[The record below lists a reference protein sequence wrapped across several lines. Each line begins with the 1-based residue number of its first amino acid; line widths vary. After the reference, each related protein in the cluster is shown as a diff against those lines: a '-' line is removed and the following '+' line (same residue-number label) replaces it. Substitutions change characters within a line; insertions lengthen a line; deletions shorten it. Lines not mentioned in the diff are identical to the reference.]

1 MLQPFS
7 TIPFSNQSLFNPQI
21 SINSGQMFLW
31 EKFDNSWYGV
41 YGNHI
46 LKFSTTTIN
55 NNGDSSNNNNNNNVE
70 FFSFPEF
77 KEWEKQ
83 VFRLDDDIEKIIAG
97 FSNDVV
103 VSEAIRRYPGLRLMR
118 QEPHQCMFSF
128 VCASNTNI
136 LMIRRMLKN
145 LSRKFGVKV
154 IIDGKEFFTFPTAD
168 SLNKANIN
176 ELLSCGIGYRA
187 KAIKAVAEGIASGK
201 LDIKELTHAS
211 YNDAKE
217 QLLKIYGIGNK
228 IADCI
233 LLFSLEK
240 LESFPID
247 VWIARA
253 LSSYYDWVFIEN
265 KNRQK
270 KEKKKIDDK
279 ITFGQYNILSEAI
292 RNYFGKYSG
301 YAQQYLFYYM
311 RQNAAKKW

>member
-1 MLQPFS
+1 
-7 TIPFSNQSLFNPQI
+7 
-21 SINSGQMFLW
+21 MFLW

-46 LKFSTTTIN
+46 LKFSTTII
-55 NNGDSSNNNNNNNVE
+55 NNGDSSNNNNNIE

-311 RQNAAKKW
+311 RQNAEKKW

>member
-1 MLQPFS
+1 
-7 TIPFSNQSLFNPQI
+7 
-21 SINSGQMFLW
+21 MFLW
-31 EKFDNSWYGV
+31 EKFDNCWYGI

-46 LKFSTTTIN
+46 LKFSTPTV
-55 NNGDSSNNNNNNNVE
+55 NNGDSSNNNNVE
-70 FFSFPEF
+70 FFSYPEI

-83 VFRLDDDIEKIIAG
+83 VFRLDDDFEKIIAG
-97 FSNDVV
+97 FSNDII
-103 VSEAIRRYPGLRLMR
+103 VSEAIRKYPGLRLMR

-145 LSRKFGVKV
+145 LSRKFGAKV

-187 KAIKAVAEGIASGK
+187 KAIKAVAENIASGK
-201 LDIKELTHAS
+201 LDIKELTNAS
-211 YNDAKE
+211 YNNAKE
-217 QLLKIYGIGNK
+217 QLLKVYGIGNK

-240 LESFPID
+240 LEAFPID
-247 VWIARA
+247 VWIVRA
-253 LSSYYDWVFIEN
+253 LSSYYDWVFSEN
-265 KNRQK
+265 K
-270 KEKKKIDDK
+270 KEKKEKKMDDK
-279 ITFGQYNILSEAI
+279 ITFSQYNILSETI

-311 RQNAAKKW
+311 RQNAGKKW

>member
-1 MLQPFS
+1 
-7 TIPFSNQSLFNPQI
+7 
-21 SINSGQMFLW
+21 MFLW

-46 LKFSTTTIN
+46 LKFSTTII
-55 NNGDSSNNNNNNNVE
+55 NNGDSSNNNNNNNNVE

-97 FSNDVV
+97 FSNDIV

-311 RQNAAKKW
+311 RQNAEKKW

>member
-1 MLQPFS
+1 
-7 TIPFSNQSLFNPQI
+7 
-21 SINSGQMFLW
+21 MFLW
-31 EKFDNSWYGV
+31 EKFDNSWYGI

-46 LKFSTTTIN
+46 LKFSTTTG
-55 NNGDSSNNNNNNNVE
+55 NNGDSSNNNSNNVE

>member
-1 MLQPFS
+1 
-7 TIPFSNQSLFNPQI
+7 
-21 SINSGQMFLW
+21 
-31 EKFDNSWYGV
+31 
-41 YGNHI
+41 
-46 LKFSTTTIN
+46 
-55 NNGDSSNNNNNNNVE
+55 
-70 FFSFPEF
+70 
-77 KEWEKQ
+77 
-83 VFRLDDDIEKIIAG
+83 
-97 FSNDVV
+97 
-103 VSEAIRRYPGLRLMR
+103 
-118 QEPHQCMFSF
+118 
-128 VCASNTNI
+128 
-136 LMIRRMLKN
+136 MIRRMLKN

-279 ITFGQYNILSEAI
+279 ITFGQYNILSKAI

>member
-1 MLQPFS
+1 VLQPFS

-55 NNGDSSNNNNNNNVE
+55 NGDSSNNNNNNVE

>member
-1 MLQPFS
+1 
-7 TIPFSNQSLFNPQI
+7 
-21 SINSGQMFLW
+21 MFLW

-55 NNGDSSNNNNNNNVE
+55 NGDSSNNNNNNNNVE

>member
-1 MLQPFS
+1 VLQPFS
-7 TIPFSNQSLFNPQI
+7 TIPFSNQSLFNPQL

-46 LKFSTTTIN
+46 LKFSTTII
-55 NNGDSSNNNNNNNVE
+55 NNGDSSNNNNNIE

-311 RQNAAKKW
+311 RQNAEKKW

>member
-55 NNGDSSNNNNNNNVE
+55 NNGDSSNNNNNNNNVE

-136 LMIRRMLKN
+136 LMIRRMLK
-145 LSRKFGVKV
+145 SK
-154 IIDGKEFFTFPTAD
+154 
-168 SLNKANIN
+168 
-176 ELLSCGIGYRA
+176 
-187 KAIKAVAEGIASGK
+187 
-201 LDIKELTHAS
+201 
-211 YNDAKE
+211 
-217 QLLKIYGIGNK
+217 
-228 IADCI
+228 
-233 LLFSLEK
+233 
-240 LESFPID
+240 
-247 VWIARA
+247 
-253 LSSYYDWVFIEN
+253 
-265 KNRQK
+265 
-270 KEKKKIDDK
+270 
-279 ITFGQYNILSEAI
+279 
-292 RNYFGKYSG
+292 
-301 YAQQYLFYYM
+301 
-311 RQNAAKKW
+311 

>member
-1 MLQPFS
+1 
-7 TIPFSNQSLFNPQI
+7 
-21 SINSGQMFLW
+21 MFLW

-46 LKFSTTTIN
+46 LKFSITTI

>member
-1 MLQPFS
+1 VLQPFS

-46 LKFSTTTIN
+46 LKFSTTTS
-55 NNGDSSNNNNNNNVE
+55 NNGDSSNNNNNNNNVE